1 MSEETK
7 SPKGLNQHVL
17 RVGDYVLW
25 EMDAE
30 RFTIS
35 HSVTGE
41 SGIFRKDE
49 FLPYVSAFFGLHF

>member
-7 SPKGLNQHVL
+7 SPKGLKQDWL
-17 RVGDYVLW
+17 RVGDYLLFD
-25 EMDAE
+25 MDTE
-30 RFTIS
+30 HFGIT
-35 HSVTGE
+35 HGVTGE